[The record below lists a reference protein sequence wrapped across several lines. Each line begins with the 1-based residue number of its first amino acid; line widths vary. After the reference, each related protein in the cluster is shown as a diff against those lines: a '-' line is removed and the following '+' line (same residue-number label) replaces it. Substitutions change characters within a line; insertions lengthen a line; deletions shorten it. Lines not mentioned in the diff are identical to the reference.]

1 MNPGAPGKIMLRGN
15 LRKLMLFDVGESFD
29 LDAIQRAI
37 GPQAGPVKRSF
48 PRRTPDYV
56 QYEHAPIVE
65 HVAPIHLSSGESLTC
80 TLKYYEY
87 AVVVVQV
94 EIPFACDWERLI
106 RYASQFLEF
115 EELESLAREVAA
127 KRIREIAPPRLRP
140 AARWLQEEY
149 LVTEVAECSEPG
161 CEPLNAMDLLERHRD
176 DIARL
181 LRGDEQPISPKTAE
195 ETVNASLSY
204 APTDLVVAGASS
216 AFVFD
221 RTDDLA
227 VTTGILE
234 YVKMQLLEFRYYDE
248 LMSRLLSDV
257 YDALEKKR
265 NPLLSRWTLPRDSE
279 RVNTI
284 RLDVMELTERVDNAI
299 KFVGDAFYARVYR
312 MAAGRIGVEE
322 YRALVDEKLRTVGE
336 LYEFMVD
343 QFDEARSFVLE
354 VAITILALLDVILL
368 LRGK

>member
-1 MNPGAPGKIMLRGN
+1 MLRGN

-29 LDAIQRAI
+29 LEKLRLAI
-37 GPQAGPVKRSF
+37 GPQGTSVKRSF
-48 PRRTPDYV
+48 PRRTPEYV
-56 QYEHAPIVE
+56 RYEQAPIAE
-65 HVAPIHLSSGESLTC
+65 RPSPIRLSSGEELAC
-80 TLKYYEY
+80 TVRYYAY

-94 EIPFACDWERLI
+94 EIPFQCDWEQLI
-106 RYASQFLEF
+106 RAASRWIES
-115 EELESLAREVAA
+115 EELVTHARAVAA
-127 KRIREIAPPRLRP
+127 SRINELAPERRRP
-140 AARWLQEEY
+140 VESWLEEEY
-149 LVTEVAECSEPG
+149 LVTEVAECLEPG
-161 CEPLNAMDLLERHRD
+161 CESLTATDLLAKHRD
-176 DIARL
+176 QIARL
-181 LRGDEQPISPKTAE
+181 LRGDEQPISAKTAAE
-195 ETVNASLSY
+195 ITDASLSY

-221 RTDDLA
+221 RSDDLA

-248 LMSRLLSDV
+248 LMTRLLGEV

-265 NPLLSRWTLPRDSE
+265 NPLLSRWTLPRDAK

-284 RLDVMELTERVDNAI
+284 RLDVMELTEHVDNAI
-299 KFVGDAFYARVYR
+299 KFVSDAFYARVYR
-312 MAAGRIGVEE
+312 MAANRTGVEE

-343 QFDEARSFVLE
+343 QFDEMRAFVLE
-354 VAITILALLDVILL
+354 FAITVLALLDVILL

>member
-1 MNPGAPGKIMLRGN
+1 MNTQNSQLRGSF
-15 LRKLMLFDVGESFD
+15 RKLMLFDVGESFD
-29 LDAIQRAI
+29 LDQIQRAI
-37 GPQAGPVKRSF
+37 GPQGVAVKRSF

-65 HVAPIHLSSGESLTC
+65 RAERVKLSSGEELAC

-94 EIPFACDWERLI
+94 EIPFLCDWEALI
-106 RYASQFLEF
+106 RQAARWIEF
-115 EELESLAREVAA
+115 DELETHARGVAA
-127 KRIREIAPPRLRP
+127 RRVREIAPERQRP
-140 AARWLQEEY
+140 PEKWLQEEY
-149 LVTEVAECSEPG
+149 LVTEVSECGEPG
-161 CEPLNAMDLLERHRD
+161 CASLTAADLLDRHRD

-181 LRGDEQPISPKTAE
+181 LRGDEQPISPKAADE
-195 ETVNASLSY
+195 IVEASLSY
-204 APTDLVVAGASS
+204 APSDLVVAGASS

-221 RTDDLA
+221 RTDDVG

-234 YVKMQLLEFRYYDE
+234 YAKMQLLEFRYYDD
-248 LMSRLLSDV
+248 LMTRLLSEV

-265 NPLLSRWTLPRDSE
+265 NPLFSRWTLPRDSE

-299 KFVGDAFYARVYR
+299 KFVSDAFYARVYR
-312 MAAGRIGVEE
+312 MASQRTGVQE
-322 YRALVDEKLRTVGE
+322 YRALVDEKLKTVGE
-336 LYEFMVD
+336 LYQFMVD
-343 QFDEARSFVLE
+343 QFDESRSFVLE
-354 VAITILALLDVILL
+354 VAVTILALLDVILL

>member
-1 MNPGAPGKIMLRGN
+1 
-15 LRKLMLFDVGESFD
+15 MLFDVGESFD
-29 LDAIQRAI
+29 LEEIQRAI
-37 GPQAGPVKRSF
+37 GPQGGPVKRSF

-65 HVAPIHLSSGESLTC
+65 RIAPIRLADGEEYACS
-80 TLKYYEY
+80 LKYYEY
-87 AVVVVQV
+87 AVVIVQL
-94 EIPFACDWERLI
+94 EIPFACDWEQLI
-106 RYASQFLEF
+106 RHASRWLEF
-115 EELESLAREVAA
+115 EEVENLARDAA
-127 KRIREIAPPRLRP
+127 ARRIHEIGPKRQRPPD
-140 AARWLQEEY
+140 RWLQEDY
-149 LVTEVAECSEPG
+149 LVTEVMECTEPG
-161 CEPLNAMDLLERHRD
+161 CESLNATDLLERHRD

-181 LRGDEQPISPKTAE
+181 LRGDEQPISPKTADE
-195 ETVNASLSY
+195 IVTASLSY
-204 APTDLVVAGASS
+204 APTDLVVTGASS

-221 RTDDLA
+221 RTEDIA

-234 YVKMQLLEFRYYDE
+234 YVKMQLLEFRYYDV
-248 LMSRLLSDV
+248 LMTRLLGEV

-265 NPLLSRWTLPRDSE
+265 NPLLSRWTLPRDAE

-284 RLDVMELTERVDNAI
+284 RLDVMELTERVDNAV
-299 KFVGDAFYARVYR
+299 KFVSDAFYARVYR
-312 MAAGRIGVEE
+312 MAATRIGVEE

>member
-1 MNPGAPGKIMLRGN
+1 MESQRAMLRGN

-29 LDAIQRAI
+29 LDEIQRAI
-37 GPQAGPVKRSF
+37 GPQGAPVKRSF

-65 HVAPIHLSSGESLTC
+65 RVAPLRLANGDQFAC

-87 AVVVVQV
+87 AVVVVQL
-94 EIPFACDWERLI
+94 EIPFACGWEELI
-106 RYASQFLEF
+106 RHASQWLEF
-115 EELESLAREVAA
+115 EEVENLSREAAAR
-127 KRIREIAPPRLRP
+127 RIREIGPKRQRPPDS
-140 AARWLQEEY
+140 WLQEEY
-149 LVTEVAECSEPG
+149 LVTEVIECGEPG
-161 CEPLNAMDLLERHRD
+161 CASMNATDLLERHRD

-181 LRGDEQPISPKTAE
+181 LRGDEQAISPKAADEIVT
-195 ETVNASLSY
+195 ASLSY
-204 APTDLVVAGASS
+204 SPTDLVVAGASS

-234 YVKMQLLEFRYYDE
+234 YVKMQLLEFRYYDR
-248 LMSRLLSDV
+248 LMTRLLGEV

-265 NPLLSRWTLPRDSE
+265 NPLFSRWTLPRDSE

-299 KFVGDAFYARVYR
+299 KFVSDAFYARVYR
-312 MAAGRIGVEE
+312 MAAQRIGVEE

-336 LYEFMVD
+336 LYQFMVD

-354 VAITILALLDVILL
+354 VAVTILALLDVILL